1 MTKQDESVSAQAP
14 TIANVTDRMAGHLNR
29 RASQPL
35 VGIKRKLWRKDDE
48 HADIHD
54 KAFDTIRTEVLKRDG
69 HACCF
74 CHFRSSKYQEV
85 HHLDDDHT
93 HNTMDNLVT
102 ACTLCHQVFHV
113 GLAGMRGA
121 GYFAVLPE
129 LTQTEVNHI
138 VRTIYVG
145 EKIEEQ
151 SIRDKYTSLLAI
163 FESRGSD
170 LAKRTF
176 VGTDFSQPLVLAPML
191 SEFDD
196 IFDRRGI
203 HFQDLRLVATREA
216 FHPGQLDYYVANM
229 KASFHSDSAIKLYR
243 QMVEQG

>member
-1 MTKQDESVSAQAP
+1 VSAP
-14 TIANVTDRMAGHLNR
+14 TLTIASVTDRMAGHLNR

-35 VGIKRKLWRKDDE
+35 MGVKRKLWRKDDE
-48 HADIHD
+48 HADIAD
-54 KAFDTIRTEVLKRDG
+54 QAFDSIRTAVLQRDM

-85 HHLDDDHT
+85 HHLDDDHQ
-93 HNTMDNLVT
+93 HNVADNLVT
-102 ACTLCHQVFHV
+102 VCTLCHQVFHV

-129 LTQTEVNHI
+129 LTQAEVNHI
-138 VRTIYVG
+138 VRTIYVA
-145 EKIEEQ
+145 ELFETQ
-151 SIRDKYTSLLAI
+151 AVRDKYTSLLAI

-191 SEFDD
+191 SEHDD
-196 IFDRRGI
+196 IFNNRHV

-216 FHPGQLDYYVANM
+216 FKPDQLQYYVANM
-229 KASFHSDSAIKLYR
+229 KATFQSDAAIKFYQQL
-243 QMVEQG
+243 VEQG

>member
-1 MTKQDESVSAQAP
+1 VSAATS
-14 TIANVTDRMAGHLNR
+14 TIASITDRMVGHLNR

-35 VGIKRKLWRKDDE
+35 MGIKRKLWRKDDE
-48 HADIHD
+48 HADIADQTFD
-54 KAFDTIRTEVLKRDG
+54 KIRTEVLKRDG
-69 HACCF
+69 HACCY

-85 HHLDDDHT
+85 HHIDDDHQ
-93 HNTMDNLVT
+93 HNVVENLVT
-102 ACTLCHQVFHV
+102 VCTLCHQVFHV

-129 LTQTEVNHI
+129 LTQCEVNHI

-145 EKIEEQ
+145 ELIEAQ
-151 SIRDKYTSLLAI
+151 PIRDKYTSFLSI

-191 SEFDD
+191 SEHDD
-196 IFDRRGI
+196 IFNNRGL
-203 HFQDLRLVATREA
+203 HFQDLRLVPTREA
-216 FHPGQLDYYVANM
+216 FHTGQLEYYVANM
-229 KASFHSDSAIKLYR
+229 KASFHSDSLIKLYH
-243 QMVEQG
+243 QMVEEA

>member
-1 MTKQDESVSAQAP
+1 MSAPVS
-14 TIANVTDRMAGHLNR
+14 TIVSIPDSMAGHLNR
-29 RASQPL
+29 RASQPMIG
-35 VGIKRKLWRKDDE
+35 VKRKLWRKDDE
-48 HADIHD
+48 HADIAD
-54 KAFDTIRTEVLKRDG
+54 KAFDTIRAEVLKRDG
-69 HACCF
+69 HACRYCQ
-74 CHFRSSKYQEV
+74 FRSSKYQEV

-93 HNTMDNLVT
+93 HNTMDNLIT
-102 ACTLCHQVFHV
+102 ACTLCHMVFHI

-121 GYFAVLPE
+121 GYFAVIPE
-129 LTQTEVNHI
+129 LTQSEVNHI
-138 VRTIYVG
+138 VRNIYVG

-191 SEFDD
+191 SELDD
-196 IFDRRGI
+196 IFNSRGI

-229 KASFHSDSAIKLYR
+229 KAVFHSDSAIKLYK